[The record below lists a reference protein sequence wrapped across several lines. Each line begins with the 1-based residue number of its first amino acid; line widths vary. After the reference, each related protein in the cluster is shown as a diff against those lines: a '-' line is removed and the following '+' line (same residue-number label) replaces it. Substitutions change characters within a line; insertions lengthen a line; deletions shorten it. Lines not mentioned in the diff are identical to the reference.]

1 MIKLLAAPVRS
12 IVRFPLFQFAVVI
25 AVILFLQ
32 AGEDCSVRGQI
43 FNGLDELVESTVRL
57 LSAIFNVKSFT
68 KSWLT
73 TARLP
78 GRSKILAPRSS

>member
-32 AGEDCSVRGQI
+32 AGEDYSVRGQI

-68 KSWLT
+68 KS
-73 TARLP
+73 
-78 GRSKILAPRSS
+78 